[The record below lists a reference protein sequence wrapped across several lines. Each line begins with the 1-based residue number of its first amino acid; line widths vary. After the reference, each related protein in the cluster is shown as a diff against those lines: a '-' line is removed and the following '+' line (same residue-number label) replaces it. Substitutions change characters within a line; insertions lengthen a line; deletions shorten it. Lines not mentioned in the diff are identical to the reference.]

1 MRTRSEMA
9 QNLELVA
16 GSNQIDLVIADSKVK
31 EVRMGKLIGRR
42 NFVPTNQITD
52 IFGYSD
58 TAYSDTPLTV
68 TVSVHPMLPKSVNVS
83 KCLLTVTLFLCPE
96 GVTVTEDVCN

>member
-9 QNLELVA
+9 QNLKLVA

-58 TAYSDTPLTV
+58 TPFTV
-68 TVSVHPMLPKSVNVS
+68 TASVHPMLTKSVNVS